1 MNTTTNCTAQ
11 IAERLQL
18 CLPRLPLCQYPETR
32 IGDLGLDSMDTV
44 ELLCVIHQ
52 EFGVRLTESDFH
64 QGQNIGGL
72 LSAIAR
78 KACN

>member
-1 MNTTTNCTAQ
+1 MNTTTYCTAQ
-11 IAERLQL
+11 IATRLQL
-18 CLPRLPLCQYPETR
+18 CLPRLPLCQNREVL

-64 QGQNIGGL
+64 QGQSIEGL

-78 KACN
+78 KASN